1 MAKKGLYPETEEF
14 QIQGNAT
21 RKVLVGVCL
30 FENDNCLAP
39 RGAHALYDTVAT
51 PLFQQVPITQPPR
64 AWAHHYLAPTDPSIQ
79 LIGPIS
85 LSLSLSL
92 SLSPTH
98 TQRTIA
104 QRRDGQKM
112 FFQLLVLTYYCN
124 TSLQSLIFR

>member
-1 MAKKGLYPETEEF
+1 MPLERFWLVCAYLKTIIVWRPEGRTPYMTLLPLRYF
-14 QIQGNAT
+14 SKYQLLNPHVHGPTITLPQQI
-21 RKVLVGVCL
+21 
-30 FENDNCLAP
+30 
-39 RGAHALYDTVAT
+39 
-51 PLFQQVPITQPPR
+51 PLF
-64 AWAHHYLAPTDPSIQ
+64 S
-79 LIGPIS
+79 S
-85 LSLSLSL
+85 LVQSLSLSL